1 MAIVA
6 VAAAWNSDRKST
18 TIIIYKE
25 TNRKILVKK
34 GKLFSLLHFSDK
46 NKNDFLIVWV
56 ACNFFVEIQ
65 EKIKRIDKEESEGG
79 ECVLICYLPPP
90 PSPSFNISSDSMLR
104 VASKPSNKA
113 SYCVL
118 IHSAH

>member
-6 VAAAWNSDRKST
+6 VTAAWNSDRKST

-79 ECVLICYLPPP
+79 ECVLICYLPPIP
-90 PSPSFNISSDSMLR
+90 I
-104 VASKPSNKA
+104 
-113 SYCVL
+113 
-118 IHSAH
+118 I